1 MPGSGGLAA
10 AEQTETSD
18 GDAKERQRGRFRNR
32 GRSAGA
38 AFFDDR
44 DIIEAVRVVTARV
57 CIEELNQ
64 GRRPG
69 SLERFGELF
78 PTEGGPVRTVGDRI
92 EQRAIHQELDGTR
105 RPEDAGWI
113 INVSNP
119 KCHSVL
125 VPRGRSDGLL
135 DSLRRV

>member
-1 MPGSGGLAA
+1 MDLSTRVYVRFPTKRNWMPGSGGLAA

-18 GDAKERQRGRFRNR
+18 GDVKERQRGRFRNG

-38 AFFDDR
+38 ALFDDR

-69 SLERFGELF
+69 SLERFGW
-78 PTEGGPVRTVGDRI
+78 D
-92 EQRAIHQELDGTR
+92 
-105 RPEDAGWI
+105 
-113 INVSNP
+113 
-119 KCHSVL
+119 L
-125 VPRGRSDGLL
+125 VPKFG
-135 DSLRRV
+135 